1 MTWMNLENMIS
12 KRNQAKKTTY
22 GIIPFIS
29 NVRMGKSTETETK
42 LVVTGSCGE
51 EEWRVAVI
59 GYGMS
64 LWEDENVL
72 EMRWWL
78 HNIEIIELY
87 TLKGLKREIPNFIAN
102 TKNIA
107 NTNLI
112 DLGFV
117 VVLTF
122 TCSVNLIPSIGT
134 HILSWLQQ
142 TSLCQWGCIN

>member
-1 MTWMNLENMIS
+1 M
-12 KRNQAKKTTY
+12 
-22 GIIPFIS
+22 
-29 NVRMGKSTETETK
+29 
-42 LVVTGSCGE
+42 
-51 EEWRVAVI
+51 
-59 GYGMS
+59 
-64 LWEDENVL
+64 
-72 EMRWWL
+72 

-134 HILSWLQQ
+134 HILS
-142 TSLCQWGCIN
+142 